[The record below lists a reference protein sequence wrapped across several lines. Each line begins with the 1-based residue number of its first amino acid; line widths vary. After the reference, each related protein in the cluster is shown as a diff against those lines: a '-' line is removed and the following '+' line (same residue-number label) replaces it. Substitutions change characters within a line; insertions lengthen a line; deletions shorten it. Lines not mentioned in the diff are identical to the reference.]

1 MNIVVVESPAKAKT
15 INKYLGPGYEVL
27 ASFGHIR
34 DLPAKDGSVDPNANF
49 RMLWEVDAKSNQR
62 MNDIA
67 RALKGADK
75 LILATDP
82 DREGEAISWHVL
94 EVLKEKKALKGQAI
108 ERVVFNAITKQAVT
122 EAMKHPRTIDAAL
135 VDAYLARRALDY
147 LVGFTLS
154 PVLWRKLPGAR
165 SAGRVQSVALRLV
178 CDRELEIEKFV
189 AKEYWSIAATLATP
203 RNETFEARL
212 VGADGQK
219 IQRLDIGSGAEAEAF
234 TRDLENATFKVAT
247 VEGKPARRN
256 PPPPFT
262 TSTMQQEAS
271 RKLGFSPAHTM
282 RLAQRLYEGID
293 IGGETVGLITY
304 MRTDGIDMAPEA
316 IAAVREM
323 IGKDYGKSY
332 VPETPRTY
340 QQKSK
345 TAQEAHEAVRPT
357 DPNRSPKDVAKSV
370 DRDQARLYELIWN
383 RTVASQMQSAELER
397 TTVDILAKTGSR
409 NIELRATG
417 QVVKFDGFLTLYQ
430 EGHDEADEDDES
442 RRLPAMSEGELL
454 EKQAINSSQHFT
466 EPPPRYSEA
475 ALVKRMEELG
485 IGRPSTYASIL
496 QVLQDRGYVRIDK
509 KRLMPEDKGRVVVG
523 FLESFFQR
531 YVEYDFTANLEEQLD
546 RVANHEIDWKQVLQ
560 NFWIDFIGAVNDIK
574 DLRVTQVLD
583 ALNDLLA
590 PHIFPPRAEGGDPR
604 KCPTCETGRLSLKL
618 GRFGAFIG
626 CSNYPDCT
634 FTRQMTPGAEGSL
647 NGTKVLGE
655 DPVTGLEVSLRSG
668 RFGPYLQL
676 GEQAKPEKKGDKV
689 EKPKRAGL
697 PKGLAPEDV
706 DLERA
711 LALLALPREVGIHP
725 EDNEPII
732 AGVGR
737 FGPYVKHDKT
747 YANLEEGDDV
757 LNIGLNRAVTL
768 IAEKKA
774 NPGKGR
780 RFGADPGKVLGEH
793 PDKGGPIVAKKGRYG
808 PYVSHDGIN
817 ATLPGDKTPET
828 ITLEEAVSLL
838 DARAERVGASGK
850 RGGKKKAARKTAGET
865 ETVAAEAPKP
875 RRAAGRKTAAG
886 KVESNPAAAPKKVA
900 AAKAKPA
907 RKTKAAE

>member
-15 INKYLGPGYEVL
+15 INKYLGKDYEVL

-34 DLPAKDGSVDPNANF
+34 DLPAKDGSVDPEHDF
-49 RMLWEVDAKSNQR
+49 RMVWEVDPKSNQR
-62 MNDIA
+62 INAIA
-67 RALKGADK
+67 QALKGADK

-94 EVLKEKKALKGQAI
+94 EVLRQKKALKEQPV

-122 EAMKHPRTIDAAL
+122 EAMKNPRKIDAAL

-189 AKEYWSIAATLATP
+189 SKEYWSIVAKLATP
-203 RNETFEARL
+203 RNDVFEARL
-212 VGADGQK
+212 TGADGKK
-219 IQRLDIGSGAEAEAF
+219 IQRLDINSGAEAEAF
-234 TRDLENATFKVAT
+234 TRDLENAAFRVLT
-247 VEGKPARRN
+247 VEAKPARRN

-282 RLAQRLYEGID
+282 RIAQRLYEGID

-304 MRTDGIDMAPEA
+304 MRTDGIDVAPEA
-316 IAAVREM
+316 IQAIRGMVGRQY
-323 IGKDYGKSY
+323 GNDYLPDS
-332 VPETPRTY
+332 PRAY
-340 QQKSK
+340 QNKSK
-345 TAQEAHEAVRPT
+345 NAQEAHEAVRPT
-357 DPNRSPKDVAKSV
+357 DPNRLPSQLKHL

-383 RTVASQMQSAELER
+383 RAVASQMQSAELER
-397 TTVDILAKTGSR
+397 TTVDIEAKAGPRTL
-409 NIELRATG
+409 ELRATG

-430 EGHDEADEDDES
+430 EGTDDASEDDES
-442 RRLPAMSEGELL
+442 RRLPAMSEGEPLA
-454 EKQAINSSQHFT
+454 KQAINSSQHFT

-485 IGRPSTYASIL
+485 IGRPSTYAAIL
-496 QVLQDRGYVRIDK
+496 QVLQTRGYVRLDK
-509 KRLMPEDKGRVVVG
+509 KRLFPEDKGRVVVG

-546 RVANHEIDWKQVLQ
+546 RVSNNEVDWKQVLQ
-560 NFWIDFIGAVNDIK
+560 DFWIDFIGAVNDIK
-574 DLRVTQVLD
+574 ELRVTEVLD
-583 ALNDLLA
+583 ALNDLLE
-590 PHIFPPRAEGGDPR
+590 PHIFPQPADGSDRR
-604 KCPTCETGRLSLKL
+604 KCPNCETGRLSLKL

-626 CSNYPDCT
+626 CSNYPECNY
-634 FTRQMTPGAEGSL
+634 TRQMTPGAEGQV

-655 DPVTGLEVSLRSG
+655 DPETGLEVSVRSG

-676 GEQAKPEKKGDKV
+676 GEQSKEKDA
-689 EKPKRAGL
+689 EKPKRASI
-697 PKGLAPEDV
+697 PKGVSPDDI

-711 LALLALPREVGIHP
+711 LSILALPREVGIHP
-725 EDNEPII
+725 EDGEPIV

-737 FGPYVKHDKT
+737 FGPYVKHGKT
-747 YANLEEGDDV
+747 YANLEDGDDV
-757 LNIGLNRAVTL
+757 LHVGLNRALTL
-768 IAEKKA
+768 IAEKKL
-774 NPGKGR
+774 NPGRGR
-780 RFGADPGKVLGEH
+780 RGGDPGKSLGEH
-793 PDKGGPIVAKKGRYG
+793 PQKSGPILVKKGRYG
-808 PYVSHDGIN
+808 PYVTHDGVN
-817 ATLPGDKTPET
+817 ATLPTDKTPEN
-828 ITLEEAVSLL
+828 ITLDEAVGLL
-838 DARAERVGASGK
+838 EERIAKGG
-850 RGGKKKAARKTAGET
+850 GGKKAKKSAPKKAAGEAKPASTA
-865 ETVAAEAPKP
+865 
-875 RRAAGRKTAAG
+875 RRAAPRK
-886 KVESNPAAAPKKVA
+886 AAAKAPAKKP

-907 RKTKAAE
+907 RKAKAAE

>member
-34 DLPAKDGSVDPNANF
+34 DLPAKDGSVDPEHDF
-49 RMLWEVDAKSNQR
+49 RMVWEVDPKSNQR
-62 MNDIA
+62 INAIA
-67 RALKGADK
+67 HALKDADK

-94 EVLKEKKALKGQAI
+94 EVLKQKKALKSQDI

-122 EAMKHPRTIDAAL
+122 EAMKHPRKIDGAL

-189 AKEYWSIAATLATP
+189 AKEYWSILAKLATP
-203 RNETFEARL
+203 RNDVFEARL
-212 VGADGQK
+212 TGADGKK
-219 IQRLDIGSGAEAEAF
+219 IQRLDINSGAEAEAF
-234 TRDLENATFKVAT
+234 TRDLENAAFRVISVDA
-247 VEGKPARRN
+247 KPARRN

-282 RLAQRLYEGID
+282 RVAQRLYEGID

-304 MRTDGIDMAPEA
+304 MRTDGIDVAPEA
-316 IAAVREM
+316 IQAIRSMVGRQY
-323 IGKDYGKSY
+323 GKDYL
-332 VPETPRTY
+332 PESPRTY
-340 QQKSK
+340 QNKSK
-345 TAQEAHEAVRPT
+345 NAQEAHEAVRPT
-357 DPNRSPKDVAKSV
+357 DPNRLPSQLGKHL

-383 RTVASQMQSAELER
+383 RAVASQMQSAELER
-397 TTVDILAKTGSR
+397 TTVDIEAKAGAR
-409 NIELRATG
+409 MLELRATG

-430 EGHDEADEDDES
+430 EGTDETSEDDES
-442 RRLPAMSEGELL
+442 RRLPAMSEGEPLA
-454 EKQAINSSQHFT
+454 KQAINSSQHFT

-485 IGRPSTYASIL
+485 IGRPSTYAAIL
-496 QVLQDRGYVRIDK
+496 QVLQTRGYVRLDK
-509 KRLMPEDKGRVVVG
+509 KRLVPEDKGRVVVG

-546 RVANHEIDWKQVLQ
+546 RISNNEIDWKQVLQ
-560 NFWIDFIGAVNDIK
+560 DFWIDFIGAVNDIK
-574 DLRVTQVLD
+574 ELRVTQVLD
-583 ALNDLLA
+583 ALNDLLE
-590 PHIFPPRAEGGDPR
+590 PHIFPQPADGSDRR
-604 KCPTCETGRLSLKL
+604 KCPNCETGRLSLKL

-626 CSNYPDCT
+626 CSNYPECNY
-634 FTRQMTPGAEGSL
+634 TRQMTPGAEGSV
-647 NGTKVLGE
+647 NGTKLLGE
-655 DPVTGLEVSLRSG
+655 DPETGLEVSVRSG

-676 GEQAKPEKKGDKV
+676 GEQSKEKGA
-689 EKPKRAGL
+689 EKPKRASI
-697 PKGLAPEDV
+697 PKGVSPGDI

-711 LALLALPREVGIHP
+711 LAILSLPREVGIHP
-725 EDNEPII
+725 EDGEPIV

-737 FGPYVKHDKT
+737 FGPYVKHGKT
-747 YANLEEGDDV
+747 YANLEDGDDV

-768 IAEKKA
+768 IAEKKLK
-774 NPGKGR
+774 PGKGR
-780 RFGADPGKVLGEH
+780 RFGADPGKSLGEH
-793 PDKGGPIVAKKGRYG
+793 PDKGGPILVKNGRYG
-808 PYVSHDGIN
+808 PYVTHDGVN
-817 ATLPGDKTPET
+817 ATLPAGKTPDT
-828 ITLEEAVSLL
+828 ITLDEAVGLL
-838 DARAERVGASGK
+838 EERIAKG
-850 RGGKKKAARKTAGET
+850 GGKK
-865 ETVAAEAPKP
+865 
-875 RRAAGRKTAAG
+875 
-886 KVESNPAAAPKKVA
+886 APKKSAKKAEGEAKVA
-900 AAKAKPA
+900 PSTARRASPRKAAAKPSAKKPAAKAKSA
-907 RKTKAAE
+907 RKAKAAQ